1 MASTTTDD
9 EKMKKTDDEKM
20 KNKHA
25 QDRKEMKALVEAR
38 KGRNRMGDSYVAKSP
53 DFLHG
58 AYGDGLGFE
67 DVHHDSIYTPGKDKE
82 AHAQRRANPVCA
94 KQLWSLTDEQEAYL
108 LSSKANDL
116 LTSMEEFNWDPV
128 MENLDQRLAGMEND
142 MGAKFWDNINELMKQ
157 PKGTLYVEPNDMT
170 LPDDYLTSMDTSQA
184 RPLNIPIK
192 F

>member
-1 MASTTTDD
+1 
-9 EKMKKTDDEKM
+9 
-20 KNKHA
+20 
-25 QDRKEMKALVEAR
+25 
-38 KGRNRMGDSYVAKSP
+38 MGDSYVAKSP

-82 AHAQRRANPVCA
+82 AHARRRANPPCA

-108 LSSKANDL
+108 LSSKADDL
-116 LTSMEEFNWDPV
+116 LKSMEDFNWDPV
-128 MENLDQRLAGMEND
+128 TENLETTERELEEK
-142 MGAKFWDNINELMKQ
+142 MGAKFWDNINELMSQ
-157 PKGTLYVEPNDMT
+157 PKDTLYVEPNDMT
-170 LPDDYLTSMDTSQA
+170 LSDDYLTSMDTDQA